1 MANAETP
8 LTLPKHANGSTGG
21 SPFTSFIE
29 KVWGDDQTEMVLDKA
44 RDARTSLTAAGKTAV
59 AEVKA
64 RPALSILA
72 LIGAGAAIAAF
83 ANPTSRK
90 AILET
95 GAGLWKSL
103 MTVRPAP

>member
-8 LTLPKHANGSTGG
+8 LTLPKHANGAHTG
-21 SPFTSFIE
+21 SPLTSFIE
-29 KVWGDDQTEMVLDKA
+29 KVWGDDQTEMVRDKA
-44 RDARTSLTAAGKTAV
+44 REARTNLTAAGKTAV

-72 LIGAGAAIAAF
+72 LVGAGAAIAAF
-83 ANPTSRK
+83 ANPSSRK
-90 AILET
+90 AILEA
-95 GAGLWKSL
+95 GAGLWERL